1 MPHILK
7 IYRDFTKGL
16 APFSLDEI
24 LKRERIWKVF
34 LLLCSLL
41 AFGFIF
47 LLKMEFFANDIW
59 RITIQLNF
67 SVYAWKPESFCAVSL
82 TSVLSTCH
90 YQAEEGLEMEGR
102 GVSVDIVKEIQ
113 GEKERI
119 RGKLFTEQGSHG
131 TGQIN
136 VTAAW
141 SISLPIQQEAENK
154 FYILLTQ
161 VRITLAYFQ
170 SCWDDQLMGL

>member
-119 RGKLFTEQGSHG
+119 RGNCLQ
-131 TGQIN
+131 
-136 VTAAW
+136 
-141 SISLPIQQEAENK
+141 NK
-154 FYILLTQ
+154 
-161 VRITLAYFQ
+161 V
-170 SCWDDQLMGL
+170 LMGQVKLMSLLLEVLVFLSSKKQKTNSIYC